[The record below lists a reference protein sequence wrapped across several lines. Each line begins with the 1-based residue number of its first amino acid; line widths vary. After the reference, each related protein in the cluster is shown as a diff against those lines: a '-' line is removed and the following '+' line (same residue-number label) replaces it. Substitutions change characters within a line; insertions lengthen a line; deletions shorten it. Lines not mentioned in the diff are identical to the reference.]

1 MVFTLAIK
9 CLAFGCQ
16 STASLL
22 DCGTIAIHLKRLEYL
37 FMSLSIQDVQKI
49 ARLSQLTLN
58 NDEQMQ
64 TLTQLNTIF
73 GLIDQMSAVDT
84 TGVAPLMHPIS
95 MIASVQQ
102 RLRTDAVSESNQR
115 DKNMANAP
123 QSDQGYFLVPKVIE

>member
-1 MVFTLAIK
+1 
-9 CLAFGCQ
+9 
-16 STASLL
+16 
-22 DCGTIAIHLKRLEYL
+22 
-37 FMSLSIQDVQKI
+37 MSLSLADVQKI

-58 NDEQMQ
+58 DDEQTQ

-84 TGVAPLMHPIS
+84 TGVAPLMHPIA
-95 MIASVQQ
+95 MISEVQQ
-102 RLRTDAVSESNQR
+102 RLRTDAVSESNNR